1 VPDTWSAKTSQ
12 VLRAIRAPRP
22 SKAPGRPQRDG
33 RIGKKAAAKLRARIA
48 ALEAA
53 IADRPTAPV
62 EIKQAGSLKPESAK
76 SRAPSVEQPDHKTG
90 DPGPGLPPDP
100 DARRPDP
107 AVVEARAVSAE
118 ALHRHLA
125 EGFRRHAF
133 AMNLAAS
140 RGLSGSRW
148 SSPYWRSSPYRPGF

>member
-53 IADRPTAPV
+53 IAERSPPPV
-62 EIKQAGSLKPESAK
+62 EIESTGSLKLETRSARAEPVENPRAK
-76 SRAPSVEQPDHKTG
+76 TGERPLVDSRAP
-90 DPGPGLPPDP
+90 
-100 DARRPDP
+100 DP
-107 AVVEARAVSAE
+107 AELEARSEASA
-118 ALHRHLA
+118 ARDRAAADAWRKHQFVL
-125 EGFRRHAF
+125 
-133 AMNLAAS
+133 NLMAS
-140 RGLSGSRW
+140 RGLGVSRW
-148 SSPYWRSSPYRPGF
+148 SSPYWRSSPYRSGF